1 MGKRQCNVQAAS
13 LHAALLGPFLLLAG
27 WSAHGMTEVFVAILN
42 HDARLGVETK
52 QCRSTG
58 EKTEGVHTGPG
69 LTRGSEQGRKHI
81 SILFE
86 SLLALNLI
94 LNNTV

>member
-1 MGKRQCNVQAAS
+1 
-13 LHAALLGPFLLLAG
+13 
-27 WSAHGMTEVFVAILN
+27 MTEMFVTILN

-58 EKTEGVHTGPG
+58 EKTEVVHTGPG
-69 LTRGSEQGRKHI
+69 LTRESEQGRKHI
-81 SILFE
+81 SILYK

-94 LNNTV
+94 LSDTV